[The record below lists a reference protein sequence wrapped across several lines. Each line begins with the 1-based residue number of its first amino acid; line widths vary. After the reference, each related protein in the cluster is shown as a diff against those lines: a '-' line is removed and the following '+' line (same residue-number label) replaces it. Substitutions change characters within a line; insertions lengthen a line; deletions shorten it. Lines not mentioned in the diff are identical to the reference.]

1 MARVI
6 VMGGIGS
13 GKSTV
18 AGLLGHHGFFVIEAD
33 RIGHAVL
40 EHDGPAHEAVAERW
54 PEVMKDGVI
63 DRSRLGQIVFND
75 LAQLRQLESMTHPHI
90 RHRILEL
97 ASTAEHVAVE
107 LPLLPEFLGP
117 DWVSIFVDTPEP
129 LRRSRLRDRGLS
141 DEQISARMAAQ
152 PSRDRWLEAADHV
165 VDNGGSLEQ
174 LASAVGDIV
183 VTLTS

>member
-40 EHDGPAHEAVAERW
+40 EPDGPAHEAVAERW
-54 PEVMKDGVI
+54 PDVLTDGAI
-63 DRSRLGQIVFND
+63 DRGRLGQIVFGD
-75 LAQLRQLESMTHPHI
+75 PGQLRQLEAMTHPHI
-90 RHRILEL
+90 RRRILEL
-97 ASTAEHVAVE
+97 ADSAEHVAVE

-117 DWVSIFVDTPEP
+117 TWLSVYVDTPDE
-129 LRRSRLRDRGLS
+129 LRRSRLGARGMTE
-141 DEQISARMAAQ
+141 EQISARMAVQ
-152 PSRDRWLEAADHV
+152 PSREQWLEAADHV
-165 VDNGGSLEQ
+165 ILNGGSLEE
-174 LASAVGDIV
+174 LASSVGDVV